1 MKRHSALVLKI
12 LTGFTVL
19 AVLICAACTGIGYIQ
34 YRGYIQKQYNDVAYQ
49 IAETFRGYFEEGE
62 LERYIDLAA
71 RYKAGEISKESLERE
86 AASGRYQE
94 LQKQMDGLRE
104 HMGANDIYLAQLD
117 VQEVYDFYLE
127 QLGAGSS
134 GDMSEAVRNWNPMT
148 YIMDSYVEPYQFGD
162 MGGMNPAY
170 IKEAVEVSRSGERSD
185 SYFISKSIYGY
196 NTSAILPIVLEG
208 RTAAVVGVEIPMATL
223 QKALGDYVSHS
234 VLSMLVVTVLCLAV
248 YVNIL
253 YRSIIAPINLIAAEA
268 SSFVKEENQVS
279 TELQK
284 IRTGDEIQ
292 TLSETLLQMEKD
304 INHYIDNLTK
314 VTAEKER
321 ISAELN
327 VATQIQADMLPG
339 IFPAFPGRQEF
350 DIFATMNPAKE
361 VGGDFYDFFLIDQ
374 DHLALVVADVSGK
387 GIPAALFMV
396 ISKTLI
402 KNQAQM
408 GDSPAELL
416 EAVNDQL
423 CENNEAEMFVT
434 VWLGILKLSTGKL
447 TAVNA
452 GHEYPIMK
460 KGNGAYEMLDDIHGF
475 VMGVMPGVKYQEYEI
490 QMQKGDSI
498 YVYSDGAPD
507 AVNEAEEQFERDR
520 LIKSLNK
527 KADVS
532 PQELLTQ
539 VKEDI
544 DLFVGE
550 APQFDDITMLCMTYK
565 GQSGN
570 AHPAPSAKFF
580 K

>member
-1 MKRHSALVLKI
+1 MRKHSVLVLKI
-12 LTGFTVL
+12 LAGFAIL

-34 YRGYIQKQYNDVAYQ
+34 YRAYIQKQYNDTAYQ
-49 IAETFRGYFEEGE
+49 IAETFRGYFEEEE
-62 LERYIDLAA
+62 LERYIHLAA
-71 RYKAGEISKESLERE
+71 QYKAGEIPKEALERE
-86 AASGRYQE
+86 MASARYQRLRE
-94 LQKQMDGLRE
+94 QMDRLRE

-117 VQEVYDFYLE
+117 MQELYDFYVA
-127 QLGAGSS
+127 QLDQARAAGT
-134 GDMSEAVRNWNPMT
+134 SESVRNWNPMT

-162 MGGMNPAY
+162 MGGLNPAY
-170 IKEAVEVSRSGERSD
+170 IKEAVALARSGERSD
-185 SYFISKSIYGY
+185 SYFISKSVYGY

-208 RTAAVVGVEIPMATL
+208 STAAVIGVEIPMATL
-223 QKALGDYVSHS
+223 QKTLSDYVSHA

-248 YVNIL
+248 YVHIL
-253 YRSIIAPINLIAAEA
+253 YRSIIAPINLIAGEA

-292 TLSETLLQMEKD
+292 LLSETLLKMEMD

-321 ISAELN
+321 IGAELN
-327 VATQIQADMLPG
+327 VATQIQADMLPR

-361 VGGDFYDFFLIDQ
+361 VGGDFYDFFLTDP

-408 GDSPAELL
+408 GESPKEIL

-434 VWLGILKLSTGKL
+434 VWLGILQISTGLL

-460 KGNGAYEMLDDIHGF
+460 IEGGIYELLDDPHGF
-475 VMGVMPGVKYQEYEI
+475 VMGVMPGMQYQEYEI
-490 QMQKGDSI
+490 EMHRGDSL

-507 AVNEAEEQFERDR
+507 AVNPEEEQFERER
-520 LIKSLNK
+520 LLASLNQVPD
-527 KADVS
+527 AS
-532 PQELLTQ
+532 PAELLEQ
-539 VKEDI
+539 VKGDI
-544 DLFVGE
+544 DRFVGD
-550 APQFDDITMLCMTYK
+550 AAQFDDITMLCMRYCGAEDGTDI
-565 GQSGN
+565 
-570 AHPAPSAKFF
+570 
-580 K
+580 

>member
-1 MKRHSALVLKI
+1 MRKHLVLKI
-12 LTGFTVL
+12 LTGFAVL

-34 YRGYIQKQYNDVAYQ
+34 YRAYIQKQYNDMAYQ
-49 IAETFRGYFEEGE
+49 VAETFLGFFEEGE
-62 LERYIDLAA
+62 LERYIHMAA
-71 RYKAGEISKESLERE
+71 QFKVGEVPGETLERE
-86 AASGRYQE
+86 MASGRYQE
-94 LQKQMDGLRE
+94 LRGQMDRLRE

-117 VQEVYDFYLE
+117 VEELYDFYLE
-127 QLGAGSS
+127 ELEGTQDAS
-134 GDMSEAVRNWNPMT
+134 GDGRSWNPMT
-148 YIMDSYVEPYQFGD
+148 YIMDSYVEPYRFGD
-162 MGGMNPAY
+162 MGGLSPAY
-170 IKEAVEVSRSGERSD
+170 IKEAVALARSGERSD
-185 SYFISKSIYGY
+185 SYFISESIYGY

-208 RTAAVVGVEIPMATL
+208 STAAVIGVEIPMATL

-248 YVNIL
+248 YVHIL
-253 YRSIIAPINLIAAEA
+253 YRSIIAPINLIAGEA

-279 TELQK
+279 TELEK

-292 TLSETLLQMEKD
+292 TLSETLLKMERD

-321 ISAELN
+321 IGAELN
-327 VATQIQADMLPG
+327 VATQIQADMLPR

-361 VGGDFYDFFLIDQ
+361 VGGDFYDFFLTDS

-408 GDSPAELL
+408 GDSPAQILQ
-416 EAVNDQL
+416 AVNDQL

-434 VWLGILKLSTGKL
+434 VWLGILEISTGKL

-460 KGNGAYEMLDDIHGF
+460 KDGGEYEMLDDPHGF
-475 VMGVMPGVKYQEYEI
+475 VMGVMPGMQYQEYEI
-490 QMQKGDSI
+490 WMHKGDSI

-507 AVNEAEEQFERDR
+507 AVNAEEEQFERER
-520 LIKSLNK
+520 LLASLNRVPG
-527 KADVS
+527 AS
-532 PQELLTQ
+532 PSELLGQ
-539 VKEDI
+539 VKGDI
-544 DLFVGE
+544 DRFVGE
-550 APQFDDITMLCMTYK
+550 AAQFDDITMLCMRYC
-565 GQSGN
+565 GS
-570 AHPAPSAKFF
+570 
-580 K
+580 

>member
-1 MKRHSALVLKI
+1 MKKHSMLMLKI
-12 LTGFTVL
+12 LRGFAIL
-19 AVLICAACTGIGYIQ
+19 AILICAACTGIGYFQ
-34 YRGYIQKQYNDVAYQ
+34 YRAYIQKQYNDTAYQ
-49 IAETFRGYFEEGE
+49 IAETFRGYFEDEE
-62 LERYIDLAA
+62 LENYIEMAEL
-71 RYKAGEISKESLERE
+71 YKAGLLPE
-86 AASGRYQE
+86 ARLQAEMASSRYQK
-94 LQKQMDGLRE
+94 LQLLMDRLRE

-117 VQEVYDFYLE
+117 TQELYDFN
-127 QLGAGSS
+127 
-134 GDMSEAVRNWNPMT
+134 GDVRGWNPMT
-148 YIMDSYVEPYQFGD
+148 YIMDSYTKPYVFGD
-162 MGGMNPAY
+162 MGGLNPDY
-170 IKEAVEVSRSGERSD
+170 IEEAVTLARTGKRSD
-185 SYFISKSIYGY
+185 SYFISKSAYGY
-196 NTSAILPIVLEG
+196 NTSAILPIVIEE
-208 RTAAVVGVEIPMATL
+208 RTAAVIGVEIPMSTL
-223 QKALGDYVSHS
+223 QKALGDYVVHS
-234 VLSMLVVTVLCLAV
+234 VLSMIIVTILCLAV
-248 YVNIL
+248 YVRIL
-253 YRSIIAPINLIAAEA
+253 YCSIIAPVNLIAEEA
-268 SSFVKEENQVS
+268 SNFVKEENQVS
-279 TELQK
+279 EELGK

-292 TLSETLLQMEKD
+292 TLSETLLKMEED
-304 INHYIDNLTK
+304 INHYIDNLTR

-321 ISAELN
+321 ISAELD
-327 VATQIQADMLPG
+327 VATQIQADMLPR

-361 VGGDFYDFFLIDQ
+361 VGGDFYDFFLIDK

-434 VWLGILKLSTGKL
+434 VWLGILKISTGML

-460 KGNGAYEMLDDIHGF
+460 KGNGAYEMLDDVHGF
-475 VMGVMPGVKYQEYEI
+475 VMGVMPGVEYQEYEI

-520 LIKSLNK
+520 LIQSLNK

-565 GQSGN
+565 G
-570 AHPAPSAKFF
+570 AD
-580 K
+580 

>member
-1 MKRHSALVLKI
+1 
-12 LTGFTVL
+12 
-19 AVLICAACTGIGYIQ
+19 
-34 YRGYIQKQYNDVAYQ
+34 
-49 IAETFRGYFEEGE
+49 
-62 LERYIDLAA
+62 
-71 RYKAGEISKESLERE
+71 
-86 AASGRYQE
+86 
-94 LQKQMDGLRE
+94 MDRLRE

-117 VQEVYDFYLE
+117 VEELYDFYLE
-127 QLGAGSS
+127 ELEGTQDAS
-134 GDMSEAVRNWNPMT
+134 GDGRSWNPMT
-148 YIMDSYVEPYQFGD
+148 YIMDSYVEPYRFGD
-162 MGGMNPAY
+162 MGGLSPAY
-170 IKEAVEVSRSGERSD
+170 IKEAVALARSGERSD
-185 SYFISKSIYGY
+185 SYFISESIYGY

-208 RTAAVVGVEIPMATL
+208 STAAVIGVEIPMATL

-248 YVNIL
+248 YVHIL
-253 YRSIIAPINLIAAEA
+253 YRSIIAPINLIAGEA

-279 TELQK
+279 TELEK

-292 TLSETLLQMEKD
+292 TLSETLLKMERD

-321 ISAELN
+321 IGAELN
-327 VATQIQADMLPG
+327 VATQIQADMLPR

-361 VGGDFYDFFLIDQ
+361 VGGDFYDFFLTDS

-408 GDSPAELL
+408 GDSPAQILQ
-416 EAVNDQL
+416 AVNDQL

-434 VWLGILKLSTGKL
+434 VWLGILEISTGKL

-460 KGNGAYEMLDDIHGF
+460 KDGGEYEMLDDPHGF
-475 VMGVMPGVKYQEYEI
+475 VMGVMPGMQYQEYEI
-490 QMQKGDSI
+490 WMHKGDSI

-507 AVNEAEEQFERDR
+507 AVNAEEEQFERER
-520 LIKSLNK
+520 LLASLNRVPG
-527 KADVS
+527 AS
-532 PQELLTQ
+532 PSELLGQ
-539 VKEDI
+539 VKGDI
-544 DLFVGE
+544 DRFVGE
-550 APQFDDITMLCMTYK
+550 AAQFDDITMLCMRYC
-565 GQSGN
+565 GS
-570 AHPAPSAKFF
+570 
-580 K
+580 

>member
-12 LTGFTVL
+12 LTGFAVL

-34 YRGYIQKQYNDVAYQ
+34 YRAYIQKQYNDIAYQ

-86 AASGRYQE
+86 MASGRYQE
-94 LQKQMDGLRE
+94 LQELMDRLRE

-127 QLGAGSS
+127 KLAAGSS
-134 GDMSEAVRNWNPMT
+134 GDLSEAVKNWNPMT

-162 MGGMNPAY
+162 VGGMNPAY
-170 IKEAVEVSRSGERSD
+170 IEEAVALSRSGERSD

-208 RTAAVVGVEIPMATL
+208 HTTAVIGVEIPMATL
-223 QKALGDYVSHS
+223 QKALSDYVSHS

-248 YVNIL
+248 YVHIP
-253 YRSIIAPINLIAAEA
+253 YRSIIAPINLIATEA

-292 TLSETLLQMEKD
+292 MLSETLLKMEED

-361 VGGDFYDFFLIDQ
+361 VGGDFYDFFLTDP

-408 GDSPAELL
+408 GASPKEIL
-416 EAVNDQL
+416 ETVNDQL
-423 CENNEAEMFVT
+423 CENNDAEMFVT
-434 VWLGILKLSTGKL
+434 VWLGILQISTGLL

-452 GHEYPIMK
+452 GHEYPILK
-460 KGNGAYEMLDDIHGF
+460 KDGVYELLDDPHGF
-475 VMGVMPGVKYQEYEI
+475 VMGVMPGMKYQEYEI
-490 QMQKGDSI
+490 QMQKGNSI

-507 AVNEAEEQFERDR
+507 AVNLEEEQFERDR
-520 LIKSLNK
+520 LLASLNK
-527 KADVS
+527 NPDMS
-532 PQELLTQ
+532 PVELLEQ
-539 VKEDI
+539 VKGDI
-544 DLFVGE
+544 DCFVGE
-550 APQFDDITMLCMTYK
+550 AAQFDDITMLCMRYC
-565 GQSGN
+565 GE
-570 AHPAPSAKFF
+570 
-580 K
+580 

>member
-1 MKRHSALVLKI
+1 MKKHSTLVLKI
-12 LTGFTVL
+12 LTGFAVL
-19 AVLICAACTGIGYIQ
+19 AILICAACTGIGYIQ
-34 YRGYIQKQYNDVAYQ
+34 YRAYIQKQYNDTAYQ

-62 LERYIDLAA
+62 LERYIHLAA
-71 RYKAGEISKESLERE
+71 QYKDGEIPKETLERE
-86 AASGRYQE
+86 MDSDRYQE
-94 LQKQMDGLRE
+94 LREQMDRLRE

-117 VQEVYDFYLE
+117 MQELYDFYVASLDE
-127 QLGAGSS
+127 TPAGA
-134 GDMSEAVRNWNPMT
+134 SESARNWNPMT
-148 YIMDSYVEPYQFGD
+148 YIMDSYVEPYEFGD
-162 MGGMNPAY
+162 MGGPNPAY
-170 IKEAVEVSRSGERSD
+170 IKEAVALARSGERSD
-185 SYFISKSIYGY
+185 SYFISKSAYGY

-208 RTAAVVGVEIPMATL
+208 STAAVVGVEIPMATL
-223 QKALGDYVSHS
+223 QKTLGDYVSHA

-248 YVNIL
+248 YVHIL

-292 TLSETLLQMEKD
+292 TLSETLLKMEMD
-304 INHYIDNLTK
+304 INHYIDNLTR

-327 VATQIQADMLPG
+327 VATQIQADMLPR

-361 VGGDFYDFFLIDQ
+361 VGGDFYDFFLTDS

-408 GDSPAELL
+408 GDSPKEILQ
-416 EAVNDQL
+416 AVNDQL

-434 VWLGILKLSTGKL
+434 VWLGILEISTGVL

-452 GHEYPIMK
+452 GHEYPIMRK
-460 KGNGAYEMLDDIHGF
+460 AGGAYELLDDPHGF
-475 VMGVMPGVKYQEYEI
+475 VMGVMPGMQYQEYEI
-490 QMQKGDSI
+490 EMHRGDSI

-507 AVNEAEEQFERDR
+507 AVNLKEEQFERER
-520 LIKSLNK
+520 LLASLNQ
-527 KADVS
+527 APDAS
-532 PQELLTQ
+532 PEELLGQ
-539 VKEDI
+539 VKGDI
-544 DLFVGE
+544 DRFVGD
-550 APQFDDITMLCMTYK
+550 AAQFDDITMLCMRY
-565 GQSGN
+565 SGE
-570 AHPAPSAKFF
+570 
-580 K
+580 

>member
-1 MKRHSALVLKI
+1 MKKHSALVLKI
-12 LTGFTVL
+12 LTGFAVL

-34 YRGYIQKQYNDVAYQ
+34 YRAYIQKQYNDTAYQ

-62 LERYIDLAA
+62 LERYIAMAA
-71 RYKAGEISKESLERE
+71 RYKKGELPRETLEQEMYTR
-86 AASGRYQE
+86 RYQL
-94 LQKQMDGLRE
+94 LQVQMDRLRE

-117 VQEVYDFYLE
+117 VQELYDFYLE
-127 QLGAGSS
+127 QMDGGASADTS
-134 GDMSEAVRNWNPMT
+134 GAVKDWNPMT
-148 YIMDSYVEPYQFGD
+148 YIMDSYVEPYRFGD
-162 MGGMNPAY
+162 MGGLNPAY
-170 IKEAVEVSRSGERSD
+170 IKEAVALARSGERSG
-185 SYFISKSIYGY
+185 SYFISKSAYGY

-208 RTAAVVGVEIPMATL
+208 STAAVIGVEIPMATL
-223 QKALGDYVSHS
+223 QKALGDYVAHA
-234 VLSMLVVTVLCLAV
+234 VLSMLVVTILCLAV
-248 YVNIL
+248 YVHIL

-279 TELQK
+279 TELPK

-292 TLSETLLQMEKD
+292 TLSETLLKMEMD
-304 INHYIDNLTK
+304 INHYIDNLTR

-327 VATQIQADMLPG
+327 VATQIQADMLPR

-361 VGGDFYDFFLIDQ
+361 VGGDFYDFFLTDS

-408 GDSPAELL
+408 GDSPKEILQ
-416 EAVNDQL
+416 AVNDQL

-434 VWLGILKLSTGKL
+434 VWLGILEISTGVL

-452 GHEYPIMK
+452 GHEYPIMRK
-460 KGNGAYEMLDDIHGF
+460 AGGAYELLDDPHGF
-475 VMGVMPGVKYQEYEI
+475 VMGVMPGMQYQEYELK
-490 QMQKGDSI
+490 MQKGDSI

-507 AVNEAEEQFERDR
+507 AVNLKEEQFERER
-520 LIKSLNK
+520 LLASLNQ
-527 KADVS
+527 APDAS
-532 PQELLTQ
+532 PEELLGQ
-539 VKEDI
+539 VKGDI
-544 DLFVGE
+544 DRFVGD
-550 APQFDDITMLCMTYK
+550 AAQFDDITMLCMRYC
-565 GQSGN
+565 GE
-570 AHPAPSAKFF
+570 
-580 K
+580 

>member
-1 MKRHSALVLKI
+1 MRKHLVLKI
-12 LTGFTVL
+12 LTGFAVL

-34 YRGYIQKQYNDVAYQ
+34 YRAYIQKQYNDMAYQ
-49 IAETFRGYFEEGE
+49 VAETFLGFFEEGE
-62 LERYIDLAA
+62 LERYIHMAA
-71 RYKAGEISKESLERE
+71 QFKAGEVPGETLERE
-86 AASGRYQE
+86 MASGRYQE
-94 LQKQMDGLRE
+94 LRGQMDRLRE

-117 VQEVYDFYLE
+117 VEELYDFYLE
-127 QLGAGSS
+127 ELEGTQDAS
-134 GDMSEAVRNWNPMT
+134 GDGRSWNPMT
-148 YIMDSYVEPYQFGD
+148 YIMDSYVEPYRFGD
-162 MGGMNPAY
+162 MGGLSPAY
-170 IKEAVEVSRSGERSD
+170 IKEAVALARSGERSD
-185 SYFISKSIYGY
+185 SYFISESIYGY

-208 RTAAVVGVEIPMATL
+208 STAAVIGVEIPMATL

-248 YVNIL
+248 YVHIL
-253 YRSIIAPINLIAAEA
+253 YRSIIAPINLIAGEA

-279 TELQK
+279 TELEK

-292 TLSETLLQMEKD
+292 TLSETLLKMERD

-321 ISAELN
+321 IGAELN
-327 VATQIQADMLPG
+327 VATQIQADMLPR

-361 VGGDFYDFFLIDQ
+361 VGGDFYDFFLTDS

-408 GDSPAELL
+408 GDSPAQILQ
-416 EAVNDQL
+416 AVNDQL

-434 VWLGILKLSTGKL
+434 VWLGILEISTGKL

-460 KGNGAYEMLDDIHGF
+460 KDGGEYEMLDDPHGF
-475 VMGVMPGVKYQEYEI
+475 VMGVMPGMQYQEYEI
-490 QMQKGDSI
+490 WMHKGDSI

-507 AVNEAEEQFERDR
+507 AVNAEEEQFERER
-520 LIKSLNK
+520 LLASLNRVPG
-527 KADVS
+527 AA
-532 PQELLTQ
+532 PIELLGQ
-539 VKEDI
+539 VKGDI
-544 DLFVGE
+544 DRFVGE
-550 APQFDDITMLCMTYK
+550 AAQFDDITMLCMRYC
-565 GQSGN
+565 GS
-570 AHPAPSAKFF
+570 
-580 K
+580 

>member
-1 MKRHSALVLKI
+1 MRKHLVLKI
-12 LTGFTVL
+12 LTGFAVL

-34 YRGYIQKQYNDVAYQ
+34 YRAYIQKQYNDMAYQ
-49 IAETFRGYFEEGE
+49 VAETFLGFFEEGE
-62 LERYIDLAA
+62 LERYIHMAA
-71 RYKAGEISKESLERE
+71 QFKAGEVPGETLERE
-86 AASGRYQE
+86 MASGRYQE
-94 LQKQMDGLRE
+94 LRGQMDRLRE

-117 VQEVYDFYLE
+117 VEELYDFYLE
-127 QLGAGSS
+127 ELEGTQDAS
-134 GDMSEAVRNWNPMT
+134 GDGRSWNPMT
-148 YIMDSYVEPYQFGD
+148 YIMDSYVEPYRFGD
-162 MGGMNPAY
+162 MGGLSPAY
-170 IKEAVEVSRSGERSD
+170 IKEAVALARSGERSD
-185 SYFISKSIYGY
+185 SYFISESIYGY

-208 RTAAVVGVEIPMATL
+208 STAAVIGVEIPMATL

-248 YVNIL
+248 YVHIL
-253 YRSIIAPINLIAAEA
+253 YRSIIAPINLIAGEA

-279 TELQK
+279 TELEK

-292 TLSETLLQMEKD
+292 TLSETLLKMERD

-321 ISAELN
+321 IGAELN
-327 VATQIQADMLPG
+327 VATQIQADMLPR

-361 VGGDFYDFFLIDQ
+361 VGGDFYDFFLTDS

-408 GDSPAELL
+408 GDSPAQILQ
-416 EAVNDQL
+416 AVNDQL

-434 VWLGILKLSTGKL
+434 VWLGILEISTGKL

-460 KGNGAYEMLDDIHGF
+460 KDGGEYEMLDDPHGF
-475 VMGVMPGVKYQEYEI
+475 VMGVMPGMQYQEYEI
-490 QMQKGDSI
+490 WMHKGDSI

-507 AVNEAEEQFERDR
+507 AVNAEEEQFERER
-520 LIKSLNK
+520 LLASLNRIPG
-527 KADVS
+527 AS
-532 PQELLTQ
+532 PSELLGQ
-539 VKEDI
+539 VKGDI
-544 DLFVGE
+544 DRFVGE
-550 APQFDDITMLCMTYK
+550 EAQFDDITMLCMRYC
-565 GQSGN
+565 GS
-570 AHPAPSAKFF
+570 
-580 K
+580 

>member
-1 MKRHSALVLKI
+1 MRKHLVLKI
-12 LTGFTVL
+12 LTGFAVL

-34 YRGYIQKQYNDVAYQ
+34 YRAYIQKQYNDMAYQ
-49 IAETFRGYFEEGE
+49 VAETFLGFFEEGE
-62 LERYIDLAA
+62 LERYIHMAA
-71 RYKAGEISKESLERE
+71 QFKAGEVPGETLERE
-86 AASGRYQE
+86 MASGRYQE
-94 LQKQMDGLRE
+94 LRGQMDRLRE

-117 VQEVYDFYLE
+117 VEELYDFYLE
-127 QLGAGSS
+127 ELDGTQDAS
-134 GDMSEAVRNWNPMT
+134 GDGRSWNPMT
-148 YIMDSYVEPYQFGD
+148 YIMDSYVEPYRFGD
-162 MGGMNPAY
+162 MGGLSPAY
-170 IKEAVEVSRSGERSD
+170 IKEAVALARSGERSD
-185 SYFISKSIYGY
+185 SYFISESIYGY

-208 RTAAVVGVEIPMATL
+208 STAAVIGVEIPMATL

-248 YVNIL
+248 YVHIL
-253 YRSIIAPINLIAAEA
+253 YRSIIAPINLIAGEA

-279 TELQK
+279 TELEK

-292 TLSETLLQMEKD
+292 TLSETLLKMERD

-321 ISAELN
+321 IGAELN
-327 VATQIQADMLPG
+327 VATQIQADMLPR

-361 VGGDFYDFFLIDQ
+361 VGGDFYDFFLTDS

-408 GDSPAELL
+408 GDSPAQILQ
-416 EAVNDQL
+416 AVNDQL

-434 VWLGILKLSTGKL
+434 VWLGILEISTGKL

-460 KGNGAYEMLDDIHGF
+460 KDGGEYEMLDDPHGF
-475 VMGVMPGVKYQEYEI
+475 VMGVMPGMQYQEYEI
-490 QMQKGDSI
+490 WMHKGDSI

-507 AVNEAEEQFERDR
+507 AVNAEEEQFERER
-520 LIKSLNK
+520 LLASLNRVPG
-527 KADVS
+527 AS
-532 PQELLTQ
+532 PSELLGQ
-539 VKEDI
+539 VKGDI
-544 DLFVGE
+544 DRFVGE
-550 APQFDDITMLCMTYK
+550 AAQFDDITMLCMRYC
-565 GQSGN
+565 GS
-570 AHPAPSAKFF
+570 
-580 K
+580 

>member
-1 MKRHSALVLKI
+1 MRKHLVLKI
-12 LTGFTVL
+12 LTGFAVL

-34 YRGYIQKQYNDVAYQ
+34 YRAYIQKQYNDMAYQ
-49 IAETFRGYFEEGE
+49 VAETFLGFFEEGE
-62 LERYIDLAA
+62 LERYIHMAA
-71 RYKAGEISKESLERE
+71 QFKAGEVPGETLERE
-86 AASGRYQE
+86 MASGRYQE
-94 LQKQMDGLRE
+94 LRGQMDRLRE

-117 VQEVYDFYLE
+117 VEELYDFYLE
-127 QLGAGSS
+127 ELDGTQDAS
-134 GDMSEAVRNWNPMT
+134 GDGRSWNPMT
-148 YIMDSYVEPYQFGD
+148 YIMDSYVEPYRFGD
-162 MGGMNPAY
+162 MGGLSPAY
-170 IKEAVEVSRSGERSD
+170 IKEAVALARSGERSD
-185 SYFISKSIYGY
+185 SYFISESIYGY

-208 RTAAVVGVEIPMATL
+208 STAAVIGVEIPMATL

-248 YVNIL
+248 YVHIL
-253 YRSIIAPINLIAAEA
+253 YRSIIAPINLIAGEA

-279 TELQK
+279 TELEK

-292 TLSETLLQMEKD
+292 TLSETLLKMERD

-321 ISAELN
+321 IGAELN
-327 VATQIQADMLPG
+327 VATQIQADMLPR

-361 VGGDFYDFFLIDQ
+361 VGGDFYDFFLTDS

-408 GDSPAELL
+408 GDSPAQILQ
-416 EAVNDQL
+416 AVNDQL

-434 VWLGILKLSTGKL
+434 VWLGILEISTGKL

-460 KGNGAYEMLDDIHGF
+460 KDGGEYEMLDDPHGF
-475 VMGVMPGVKYQEYEI
+475 VMGVMPGMQYQEYEI
-490 QMQKGDSI
+490 WMHKGDSI

-507 AVNEAEEQFERDR
+507 AVNAEEEQFERER
-520 LIKSLNK
+520 LLASLNRIPG
-527 KADVS
+527 AS
-532 PQELLTQ
+532 PSELLGQ
-539 VKEDI
+539 VKGDI
-544 DLFVGE
+544 DRFVGE
-550 APQFDDITMLCMTYK
+550 AAQFDDITMLCMRYC
-565 GQSGN
+565 GS
-570 AHPAPSAKFF
+570 
-580 K
+580 

>member
-1 MKRHSALVLKI
+1 MRKHLVLKI
-12 LTGFTVL
+12 LTGFAVL

-34 YRGYIQKQYNDVAYQ
+34 YRAYIQKQYNDMAYQ
-49 IAETFRGYFEEGE
+49 VAETFLGFFEEGE
-62 LERYIDLAA
+62 LERYIHMAA
-71 RYKAGEISKESLERE
+71 QFKAGEVPGETLERE
-86 AASGRYQE
+86 MASGRYQE
-94 LQKQMDGLRE
+94 LRGQMDRLRE

-117 VQEVYDFYLE
+117 VEELYDFYLE
-127 QLGAGSS
+127 ELEGTQDAS
-134 GDMSEAVRNWNPMT
+134 GDGRSWNPMT
-148 YIMDSYVEPYQFGD
+148 YIMDSYVEPYRFGD
-162 MGGMNPAY
+162 MGGLSPAY
-170 IKEAVEVSRSGERSD
+170 IKEAVALARSGERSD
-185 SYFISKSIYGY
+185 SYFISESIYGY

-208 RTAAVVGVEIPMATL
+208 STAAVIGVEIPMATL

-248 YVNIL
+248 YVHIL
-253 YRSIIAPINLIAAEA
+253 YRSIIAPINLIAGEA

-279 TELQK
+279 TELEK

-292 TLSETLLQMEKD
+292 TLSETLLKMERD

-321 ISAELN
+321 IGAELN
-327 VATQIQADMLPG
+327 VATQIQADMLPR

-361 VGGDFYDFFLIDQ
+361 VGGDFYDFFLTDS

-408 GDSPAELL
+408 GDSPAQILQ
-416 EAVNDQL
+416 AVNDQL

-434 VWLGILKLSTGKL
+434 VWLGILEISTGKL

-460 KGNGAYEMLDDIHGF
+460 KDGGEYEMLDDPHGF
-475 VMGVMPGVKYQEYEI
+475 VMGVMPGMQYQEYEI
-490 QMQKGDSI
+490 WMHKGDSI

-507 AVNEAEEQFERDR
+507 AVNAEEEQFERER
-520 LIKSLNK
+520 LLASLNRIPG
-527 KADVS
+527 AS
-532 PQELLTQ
+532 PSELLGQ

-544 DLFVGE
+544 DRFVGE
-550 APQFDDITMLCMTYK
+550 AAQFDDITMLCMRYC
-565 GQSGN
+565 GS
-570 AHPAPSAKFF
+570 
-580 K
+580 

>member
-1 MKRHSALVLKI
+1 MRKHLVLKI
-12 LTGFTVL
+12 LTGFAVL

-34 YRGYIQKQYNDVAYQ
+34 YRAYIQKQYNDMAYQ
-49 IAETFRGYFEEGE
+49 VAETFLGFFEEGE
-62 LERYIDLAA
+62 LERYIHMAA
-71 RYKAGEISKESLERE
+71 QFKAGEVPGETLERE
-86 AASGRYQE
+86 MASGRYQE
-94 LQKQMDGLRE
+94 LRGQMDRLRE

-117 VQEVYDFYLE
+117 VEELYDFYLE
-127 QLGAGSS
+127 ELEGTQDAS
-134 GDMSEAVRNWNPMT
+134 GDGRSWNPMT
-148 YIMDSYVEPYQFGD
+148 YIMDSYVEPYRFGD
-162 MGGMNPAY
+162 MGGLSPAY
-170 IKEAVEVSRSGERSD
+170 IKEAVALARSGERSD
-185 SYFISKSIYGY
+185 SYFISESIYGY

-208 RTAAVVGVEIPMATL
+208 STAAVIGVEIPMATL

-248 YVNIL
+248 YVHIL
-253 YRSIIAPINLIAAEA
+253 YRSIIAPINLIAGEA

-279 TELQK
+279 TELEK

-292 TLSETLLQMEKD
+292 TLSETLLKMERD

-321 ISAELN
+321 IGAELN
-327 VATQIQADMLPG
+327 VATQIQADMLPR

-361 VGGDFYDFFLIDQ
+361 VGGDFYDFFLTDS

-408 GDSPAELL
+408 GDSPAQILQ
-416 EAVNDQL
+416 AVNDQL

-434 VWLGILKLSTGKL
+434 VWLGILEISTGKL
-447 TAVNA
+447 TAGNA

-460 KGNGAYEMLDDIHGF
+460 KDGGEYEMLDDPHGF
-475 VMGVMPGVKYQEYEI
+475 VMGVMPGMQYQEYEI
-490 QMQKGDSI
+490 WMHKGDSI

-507 AVNEAEEQFERDR
+507 AVNAEEEQFERER
-520 LIKSLNK
+520 LLASLNRVPG
-527 KADVS
+527 AS
-532 PQELLTQ
+532 PVELLGQ
-539 VKEDI
+539 VKGDI
-544 DLFVGE
+544 DRFVGE
-550 APQFDDITMLCMTYK
+550 AAQFDDITMLCMRYC
-565 GQSGN
+565 GS
-570 AHPAPSAKFF
+570 
-580 K
+580 

>member
-1 MKRHSALVLKI
+1 MRKHLVLKI
-12 LTGFTVL
+12 LTGFAVL

-34 YRGYIQKQYNDVAYQ
+34 YRAYIQKQYNDMAYQ
-49 IAETFRGYFEEGE
+49 VAETFLGFFEEGE
-62 LERYIDLAA
+62 LERYIHMAA
-71 RYKAGEISKESLERE
+71 QFKAGEVPGETLERE
-86 AASGRYQE
+86 MASGRYQE
-94 LQKQMDGLRE
+94 LRGQMDRLRE
-104 HMGANDIYLAQLD
+104 QMGANDIYLAQLD
-117 VQEVYDFYLE
+117 VEELYDFYLE
-127 QLGAGSS
+127 ELEGTQDAS
-134 GDMSEAVRNWNPMT
+134 GDGRSWNPMT
-148 YIMDSYVEPYQFGD
+148 YIMDSYVEPYRFGD
-162 MGGMNPAY
+162 MGGLSPAY
-170 IKEAVEVSRSGERSD
+170 IKEAVALARSGERSD
-185 SYFISKSIYGY
+185 SYFISESIYGY

-208 RTAAVVGVEIPMATL
+208 STAAVIGVEIPMATL

-248 YVNIL
+248 YVHIL
-253 YRSIIAPINLIAAEA
+253 YRSIIAPINLIAGEA

-279 TELQK
+279 TELEK

-292 TLSETLLQMEKD
+292 TLSETLLKMERD

-321 ISAELN
+321 IGAELN
-327 VATQIQADMLPG
+327 VATQIQADMLPR

-361 VGGDFYDFFLIDQ
+361 VGGDFYDFFLTDS

-408 GDSPAELL
+408 GDSPAQILQ
-416 EAVNDQL
+416 AVNDQL

-434 VWLGILKLSTGKL
+434 VWLGILEISTGKL

-460 KGNGAYEMLDDIHGF
+460 KDGGEYEMLDDPHGF
-475 VMGVMPGVKYQEYEI
+475 VMGVMPGMQYQEYEI
-490 QMQKGDSI
+490 WMHKGDSI

-507 AVNEAEEQFERDR
+507 AVNAEEEQFERER
-520 LIKSLNK
+520 LLASLNRVPG
-527 KADVS
+527 AS
-532 PQELLTQ
+532 PSELLGQ
-539 VKEDI
+539 VKGDI
-544 DLFVGE
+544 DRFVGE
-550 APQFDDITMLCMTYK
+550 AAQFDDITMLCMRYC
-565 GQSGN
+565 GS
-570 AHPAPSAKFF
+570 
-580 K
+580 

>member
-1 MKRHSALVLKI
+1 MRKHLVLKI
-12 LTGFTVL
+12 LTGFAVL

-34 YRGYIQKQYNDVAYQ
+34 YRAYIQKQYNDMAYQ
-49 IAETFRGYFEEGE
+49 VAETFLGFFEEGE
-62 LERYIDLAA
+62 LERYIHMAA
-71 RYKAGEISKESLERE
+71 QFKAGEVPGETRERE
-86 AASGRYQE
+86 MASGRYQE
-94 LQKQMDGLRE
+94 LRGQMDRLRE

-117 VQEVYDFYLE
+117 VEELYDFYLE
-127 QLGAGSS
+127 ELEGTQDAS
-134 GDMSEAVRNWNPMT
+134 GDGRSWNPMT
-148 YIMDSYVEPYQFGD
+148 YIMDSYVEPYRFGD
-162 MGGMNPAY
+162 MGGLSPAY
-170 IKEAVEVSRSGERSD
+170 IKEAVALARSGERSD
-185 SYFISKSIYGY
+185 SYFISESIYGY

-208 RTAAVVGVEIPMATL
+208 STAAVIGVEIPMATL

-248 YVNIL
+248 YVHIL
-253 YRSIIAPINLIAAEA
+253 YRSIIAPINLIAGEA

-279 TELQK
+279 TELEK

-292 TLSETLLQMEKD
+292 TLSETLLKMERD

-321 ISAELN
+321 IGAELN
-327 VATQIQADMLPG
+327 VATQIQADMLPR

-361 VGGDFYDFFLIDQ
+361 VGGDFYDFFLTDS

-408 GDSPAELL
+408 GDSPAQILQ
-416 EAVNDQL
+416 AVNDQL

-434 VWLGILKLSTGKL
+434 VWLGILEISTGKL

-460 KGNGAYEMLDDIHGF
+460 KDGGEYEMLDDPHGF
-475 VMGVMPGVKYQEYEI
+475 VMGVMPGMQYQEYEI
-490 QMQKGDSI
+490 WMHKGDSI

-507 AVNEAEEQFERDR
+507 AVNAEEEQFERER
-520 LIKSLNK
+520 LLASLNRVPG
-527 KADVS
+527 AS
-532 PQELLTQ
+532 PSELLGQ
-539 VKEDI
+539 VKGDI
-544 DLFVGE
+544 DRFVGE
-550 APQFDDITMLCMTYK
+550 AAQFDDITMLCMRYC
-565 GQSGN
+565 GS
-570 AHPAPSAKFF
+570 
-580 K
+580 

>member
-1 MKRHSALVLKI
+1 MRKHLVLKI
-12 LTGFTVL
+12 LTGFAVL

-34 YRGYIQKQYNDVAYQ
+34 YRAYIQKQYNDMAYQ
-49 IAETFRGYFEEGE
+49 VAETFLGFFEEGE
-62 LERYIDLAA
+62 LERYIHMAA
-71 RYKAGEISKESLERE
+71 QFKAGEVPGETLERE
-86 AASGRYQE
+86 MASGRYQE
-94 LQKQMDGLRE
+94 LRGQMDRLRE

-117 VQEVYDFYLE
+117 VEELYDFYLE
-127 QLGAGSS
+127 ELEGTQDAS
-134 GDMSEAVRNWNPMT
+134 GDGRSWNPMT
-148 YIMDSYVEPYQFGD
+148 YIMDSYVEPYRFGD
-162 MGGMNPAY
+162 MGGLSPAY
-170 IKEAVEVSRSGERSD
+170 IKEAVALARSGERSD
-185 SYFISKSIYGY
+185 SYFISESIYGY

-208 RTAAVVGVEIPMATL
+208 STAAVIGVEIPMATL

-248 YVNIL
+248 YVHIL
-253 YRSIIAPINLIAAEA
+253 YRSIIAPINLIAGEA

-279 TELQK
+279 TELEK

-292 TLSETLLQMEKD
+292 TLSETLLKMERD

-321 ISAELN
+321 IGAELN
-327 VATQIQADMLPG
+327 VATQIQADMLPR

-361 VGGDFYDFFLIDQ
+361 VGGDFYDFFLTDS

-408 GDSPAELL
+408 GDSPAQILQ
-416 EAVNDQL
+416 AVNDQL

-434 VWLGILKLSTGKL
+434 VWLGILEISTGKL

-460 KGNGAYEMLDDIHGF
+460 KDGGEYEMLDDPHGF
-475 VMGVMPGVKYQEYEI
+475 VMGVMPGMQYQEYEI
-490 QMQKGDSI
+490 WMHKGDSI

-507 AVNEAEEQFERDR
+507 AVNAEEEQFERER
-520 LIKSLNK
+520 LLASLNRIPG
-527 KADVS
+527 AS
-532 PQELLTQ
+532 PSELLGQ
-539 VKEDI
+539 VKGDI
-544 DLFVGE
+544 DRFVGE
-550 APQFDDITMLCMTYK
+550 AAQFDDITMLCMRYC
-565 GQSGN
+565 GN
-570 AHPAPSAKFF
+570 
-580 K
+580 

>member
-1 MKRHSALVLKI
+1 MRKHLVLKI
-12 LTGFTVL
+12 LTGFAVL

-34 YRGYIQKQYNDVAYQ
+34 YRAYIQKQYNDMAYQ
-49 IAETFRGYFEEGE
+49 VAETFLGFFEEGE
-62 LERYIDLAA
+62 LERYIHMAA
-71 RYKAGEISKESLERE
+71 QFKVGEVPGETLERE
-86 AASGRYQE
+86 MASGRYQE
-94 LQKQMDGLRE
+94 LRGQMDRLRE

-117 VQEVYDFYLE
+117 VEELYDFYLE
-127 QLGAGSS
+127 ELEGTQDAS
-134 GDMSEAVRNWNPMT
+134 GDGRSWNPMT
-148 YIMDSYVEPYQFGD
+148 YIMDSYVEPYRFGD
-162 MGGMNPAY
+162 MGGLSPAY
-170 IKEAVEVSRSGERSD
+170 IKEAVALARSGERSD
-185 SYFISKSIYGY
+185 SYFISESIYGY

-208 RTAAVVGVEIPMATL
+208 STAAVIGVEIPMATL

-248 YVNIL
+248 YVHIL
-253 YRSIIAPINLIAAEA
+253 YRSIIAPINLIAGEA

-279 TELQK
+279 TELEK

-292 TLSETLLQMEKD
+292 TLSETLLKMERD

-321 ISAELN
+321 IGAELN
-327 VATQIQADMLPG
+327 VATQIQADMLPR

-361 VGGDFYDFFLIDQ
+361 VGGDFYDFFLTDS

-408 GDSPAELL
+408 GDSPAQILQ
-416 EAVNDQL
+416 AVNDQL

-434 VWLGILKLSTGKL
+434 VWLGILEISTGKL

-460 KGNGAYEMLDDIHGF
+460 KDGGEYEMLDDPHGF
-475 VMGVMPGVKYQEYEI
+475 VMGVMPGMQYQEYEI
-490 QMQKGDSI
+490 WMHKGDSI

-507 AVNEAEEQFERDR
+507 AVNAEEEQFERER
-520 LIKSLNK
+520 LLASLNRIPG
-527 KADVS
+527 AS
-532 PQELLTQ
+532 PSELLGQ
-539 VKEDI
+539 VKGDI
-544 DLFVGE
+544 DRFVGE
-550 APQFDDITMLCMTYK
+550 AAQFDDITMLCMRYC
-565 GQSGN
+565 GS
-570 AHPAPSAKFF
+570 
-580 K
+580 

>member
-1 MKRHSALVLKI
+1 MRKHLVLKI
-12 LTGFTVL
+12 LTGFAVL

-34 YRGYIQKQYNDVAYQ
+34 YRAYIQKQYNDTAYQ
-49 IAETFRGYFEEGE
+49 VAETFLGFFEEGE
-62 LERYIDLAA
+62 LERYIHMAA
-71 RYKAGEISKESLERE
+71 QFKAGEVPGETLERE
-86 AASGRYQE
+86 MASGRYQE
-94 LQKQMDGLRE
+94 LRGQMDRLRE

-117 VQEVYDFYLE
+117 VEELYDFYLE
-127 QLGAGSS
+127 ELEGTQDAS
-134 GDMSEAVRNWNPMT
+134 GDGRSWNPMT
-148 YIMDSYVEPYQFGD
+148 YIMDSYVEPYRFGD
-162 MGGMNPAY
+162 MGGLSPAY
-170 IKEAVEVSRSGERSD
+170 IKEAVALARSGERSD
-185 SYFISKSIYGY
+185 SYFISESIYGY

-208 RTAAVVGVEIPMATL
+208 STAAVIGVEIPMATL

-248 YVNIL
+248 YVHIL
-253 YRSIIAPINLIAAEA
+253 YRSIIAPINLIAGEA

-279 TELQK
+279 TELEK

-292 TLSETLLQMEKD
+292 TLSETLLKMERD

-321 ISAELN
+321 IGAELN
-327 VATQIQADMLPG
+327 VATQIQADMLPR

-361 VGGDFYDFFLIDQ
+361 VGGDFYDFFLTDS

-408 GDSPAELL
+408 GDSPAQILQ
-416 EAVNDQL
+416 AVNDQL

-434 VWLGILKLSTGKL
+434 VWLGILEISTGKL

-460 KGNGAYEMLDDIHGF
+460 KDGGEYEMLDDPHGF
-475 VMGVMPGVKYQEYEI
+475 VMGVMPGMQYQEYEI
-490 QMQKGDSI
+490 WMHKGDSI

-507 AVNEAEEQFERDR
+507 AVNAEEEQFERER
-520 LIKSLNK
+520 LLASLNRVPG
-527 KADVS
+527 AS
-532 PQELLTQ
+532 PVELLGQ
-539 VKEDI
+539 VKGDI
-544 DLFVGE
+544 DRFVGE
-550 APQFDDITMLCMTYK
+550 AAQFDDITMLCMRYC
-565 GQSGN
+565 GS
-570 AHPAPSAKFF
+570 
-580 K
+580 

>member
-1 MKRHSALVLKI
+1 MRKHLVLKI
-12 LTGFTVL
+12 LTGFAVL

-34 YRGYIQKQYNDVAYQ
+34 YRAYIQKQYNDMAYQ
-49 IAETFRGYFEEGE
+49 VAETFLGFFEEGE
-62 LERYIDLAA
+62 LERYIHMAA
-71 RYKAGEISKESLERE
+71 QFKAGEVPGETLERE
-86 AASGRYQE
+86 MASGRYQE
-94 LQKQMDGLRE
+94 LRGQMDRLRE

-117 VQEVYDFYLE
+117 VEELYDFYLE
-127 QLGAGSS
+127 ELEGTQDAS
-134 GDMSEAVRNWNPMT
+134 GDGRSWNPMT
-148 YIMDSYVEPYQFGD
+148 YIMDSYVEPYRFGD
-162 MGGMNPAY
+162 MGGLSPAY
-170 IKEAVEVSRSGERSD
+170 IKEAVALARSGERSD
-185 SYFISKSIYGY
+185 SYFISESIYGY

-208 RTAAVVGVEIPMATL
+208 STAAVIGVEIPMATL

-248 YVNIL
+248 YVHIL
-253 YRSIIAPINLIAAEA
+253 YRSIIAPINLIAGEA

-279 TELQK
+279 TELEK

-292 TLSETLLQMEKD
+292 TLSETLLKMERD

-321 ISAELN
+321 IGAELN
-327 VATQIQADMLPG
+327 VATQIQADMLPR

-361 VGGDFYDFFLIDQ
+361 VGGDFYDFFLTDS

-408 GDSPAELL
+408 GDSPAQILQ
-416 EAVNDQL
+416 AVNDQL

-434 VWLGILKLSTGKL
+434 VWLGILEISTGKL

-460 KGNGAYEMLDDIHGF
+460 KDGGEYEMLDDPHGF
-475 VMGVMPGVKYQEYEI
+475 VMGVMPGMQYQEYEI
-490 QMQKGDSI
+490 WMHKGDSI

-507 AVNEAEEQFERDR
+507 AVNAEEEQFERER
-520 LIKSLNK
+520 LLASLNRIPG
-527 KADVS
+527 AS
-532 PQELLTQ
+532 PSELLGQ
-539 VKEDI
+539 VKGDI
-544 DLFVGE
+544 DRFVGE
-550 APQFDDITMLCMTYK
+550 AAQFDDITMLCMRYC
-565 GQSGN
+565 GS
-570 AHPAPSAKFF
+570 
-580 K
+580 

>member
-1 MKRHSALVLKI
+1 MRKHLVLKI
-12 LTGFTVL
+12 LTGFAVL

-34 YRGYIQKQYNDVAYQ
+34 YRAYIQKQYNDTAYQ
-49 IAETFRGYFEEGE
+49 VAETFLGFFEEGE
-62 LERYIDLAA
+62 LERYIHMAA
-71 RYKAGEISKESLERE
+71 QFKAGEVPGETLERE
-86 AASGRYQE
+86 MASGRYQE
-94 LQKQMDGLRE
+94 LRGQMDRLRE

-117 VQEVYDFYLE
+117 VEELYDFYLE
-127 QLGAGSS
+127 ELEGTQDAS
-134 GDMSEAVRNWNPMT
+134 GDGRSWNPMT
-148 YIMDSYVEPYQFGD
+148 YIMDSYVEPYRFGD
-162 MGGMNPAY
+162 MGGLSPAY
-170 IKEAVEVSRSGERSD
+170 IKEAVALARSGERSD
-185 SYFISKSIYGY
+185 SYFISESIYGY

-208 RTAAVVGVEIPMATL
+208 STAAVIGVEIPMATL

-248 YVNIL
+248 YVHIL
-253 YRSIIAPINLIAAEA
+253 YRSIIAPINLIAGEA

-279 TELQK
+279 TELEK

-292 TLSETLLQMEKD
+292 TLSETLLKMERD

-321 ISAELN
+321 IGAELN
-327 VATQIQADMLPG
+327 VATQIQADMLPR

-361 VGGDFYDFFLIDQ
+361 VGGDFYDFFLTDS

-408 GDSPAELL
+408 GDSPAQILQ
-416 EAVNDQL
+416 AVNDQL

-434 VWLGILKLSTGKL
+434 VWLGILEISTGKL

-460 KGNGAYEMLDDIHGF
+460 KDGGEYEMLDDPHGF
-475 VMGVMPGVKYQEYEI
+475 VMGVMPGMQYQEYEI
-490 QMQKGDSI
+490 WMHKGDSI

-507 AVNEAEEQFERDR
+507 AVNAEEEQFERER
-520 LIKSLNK
+520 LLASLNRIPG
-527 KADVS
+527 AS
-532 PQELLTQ
+532 PSELLGQ
-539 VKEDI
+539 VKGDI
-544 DLFVGE
+544 DRFVGE
-550 APQFDDITMLCMTYK
+550 AAQFDDITMLCMRYC
-565 GQSGN
+565 GS
-570 AHPAPSAKFF
+570 
-580 K
+580 

>member
-1 MKRHSALVLKI
+1 MRKHLVLKI
-12 LTGFTVL
+12 LTGFAVL

-34 YRGYIQKQYNDVAYQ
+34 YRAYIQKQYNDMAYQ
-49 IAETFRGYFEEGE
+49 VAETFLGFFEEGE
-62 LERYIDLAA
+62 LERYIHMAA
-71 RYKAGEISKESLERE
+71 QFKAGEVPGETLERE
-86 AASGRYQE
+86 MASGRYQE
-94 LQKQMDGLRE
+94 LRGQMDRLRE

-117 VQEVYDFYLE
+117 VEELYDFYLE
-127 QLGAGSS
+127 ELEGTQDAS
-134 GDMSEAVRNWNPMT
+134 GDGRSWNPMT
-148 YIMDSYVEPYQFGD
+148 YIMDSYVEPYRFGD
-162 MGGMNPAY
+162 MGGLSPAY
-170 IKEAVEVSRSGERSD
+170 IKEAVALARSGERSD
-185 SYFISKSIYGY
+185 SYFISESIYGY

-208 RTAAVVGVEIPMATL
+208 STAAVIGVEIPMATL

-248 YVNIL
+248 YVHIL
-253 YRSIIAPINLIAAEA
+253 YRSIIAPINLIAGEA

-279 TELQK
+279 TELEK

-292 TLSETLLQMEKD
+292 TLSETLLKMERD

-321 ISAELN
+321 IGAELN
-327 VATQIQADMLPG
+327 VATQIQADMLPR

-361 VGGDFYDFFLIDQ
+361 VGGDFYDFFLTDS

-408 GDSPAELL
+408 GDSPAQILQ
-416 EAVNDQL
+416 AVNDQL

-434 VWLGILKLSTGKL
+434 VWLGILEISTGKL

-460 KGNGAYEMLDDIHGF
+460 KDGGEYEMLDDPHGF
-475 VMGVMPGVKYQEYEI
+475 VMGVMPGMQYQEYEI
-490 QMQKGDSI
+490 WMHKGDSI

-507 AVNEAEEQFERDR
+507 AVNAEEEQFERER
-520 LIKSLNK
+520 LLASLNRVPG
-527 KADVS
+527 AS
-532 PQELLTQ
+532 PSELLGQ
-539 VKEDI
+539 VKGDI
-544 DLFVGE
+544 DRFVGE
-550 APQFDDITMLCMTYK
+550 AAQFGDITMLCMRYC
-565 GQSGN
+565 GS
-570 AHPAPSAKFF
+570 
-580 K
+580 